1 MTTYRITCDYSAFK
15 SLDKYLDVD
24 SWNIDLGY
32 LTGGDPS
39 DYDYIDEYVHDKL
52 DDWVTKL
59 DNNTVE
65 LLIYEYGFALG
76 LKEYDNVYGL
86 SRCNLDMNHPLIA
99 VKQLLYV
106 LIKNDCIQIKEE
118 VEEVDYKK
126 KYEDMK
132 KLFDDCCIDLQNAN
146 IRYHELK
153 QKYEPDVAEDE
164 DN

>member
-1 MTTYRITCDYSAFK
+1 MTTYRITCDYTAFK
-15 SLDKYLDVD
+15 TLNEYLDVD

-39 DYDYIDEYVHDKL
+39 NYDYIDDYIHEKL

-59 DNNTVE
+59 DDDTVE
-65 LLIYEYGFALG
+65 LLIQEYGFALG
-76 LKEYDNVYGL
+76 LKEYDNHLGL
-86 SRCNLDMNHPLIA
+86 GNLDMNHPLIA

-106 LIKNDCIQIKEE
+106 LIKNDCIQITEE

-126 KYEDMK
+126 KYEKMK
-132 KLFDDCCIDLQNAN
+132 KKKK
-146 IRYHELK
+146 RRK
-153 QKYEPDVAEDE
+153 RRRKKKRRK